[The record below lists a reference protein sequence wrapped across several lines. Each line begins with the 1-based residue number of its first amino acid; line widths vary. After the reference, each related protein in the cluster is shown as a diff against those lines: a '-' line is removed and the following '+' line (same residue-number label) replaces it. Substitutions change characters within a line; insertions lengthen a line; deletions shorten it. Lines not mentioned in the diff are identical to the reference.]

1 MTLDQVK
8 KILSDNGIEY
18 FIKRE
23 DKNLVSIRL
32 WVENNDTVKT
42 R

>member
-18 FIKRE
+18 YIKRE

>member
-1 MTLDQVK
+1 MTFEQVK
-8 KILSDNGIEY
+8 KLLKDNGIEY
-18 FIKRE
+18 FVKRE

-32 WVENNDTVKT
+32 WVEEDDIVRT

>member
-1 MTLDQVK
+1 MTLDEVK

-18 FIKRE
+18 FVKRE
-23 DKNLVSIRL
+23 DKNIVSMRL
-32 WVENNDTVKT
+32 WIEENDTVKK

>member
-1 MTLDQVK
+1 MTLSEVK
-8 KILSDNGIEY
+8 KILSDSGIEY

-23 DKNLVSIRL
+23 DKNLVSIRI

>member
-18 FIKRE
+18 YVKRE

-32 WVENNDTVKT
+32 WVEENDTVKT

>member
-1 MTLDQVK
+1 MTLNEVK

-32 WVENNDTVKT
+32 WVEENDTVKT

>member
-1 MTLDQVK
+1 MTLNEVK

>member
-1 MTLDQVK
+1 MTLNEVK
-8 KILSDNGIEY
+8 KILADNGIEY
-18 FIKRE
+18 FVKRE

>member
-1 MTLDQVK
+1 MTLNKVK

-18 FIKRE
+18 YVKRE

-32 WVENNDTVKT
+32 WVEENDTIRT

>member
-1 MTLDQVK
+1 MTLNEVK
-8 KILSDNGIEY
+8 KILHDNGIEY

>member
-8 KILSDNGIEY
+8 KILTDNGIEY
-18 FIKRE
+18 FVKRE

-32 WVENNDTVKT
+32 WVEENDTIKT

>member
-1 MTLDQVK
+1 MTLSEVK